1 MRNAEAANST
11 TQGNNGKEVVDTHE
25 DIGSAAANPD
35 DNHMGN
41 AVKNSDGFEFN
52 HDQNAVSS
60 YNDSFAGYGRDLD
73 DEEEDSTET
82 EPDDTQTQHP
92 RLKTARRFISP
103 PQAQE
108 DGSETEPDDTQT
120 QHPRLK
126 TAHRFIS
133 PPQAQEDGSET
144 EPDYT
149 QTQCFNHTYI
159 PRPPL
164 SLPAASAAQKS
175 VLSPVPAQKKLLPIL
190 TKADNPKKRT
200 GPSKI
205 PREAS
210 SKGPTLS
217 SNTVPSQS
225 QRPISS
231 KQVPKAVSAYINC

>member
-108 DGSETEPDDTQT
+108 DGSETEPD
-120 QHPRLK
+120 
-126 TAHRFIS
+126 
-133 PPQAQEDGSET
+133 
-144 EPDYT
+144 YT

>member
-41 AVKNSDGFEFN
+41 AVKNSNGFEFN

-92 RLKTARRFISP
+92 RLKTAR
-103 PQAQE
+103 
-108 DGSETEPDDTQT
+108 
-120 QHPRLK
+120 
-126 TAHRFIS
+126 RFIS